1 MLFLQRRTVEE
12 TVLSVTSVGSNM
24 SRWKCGIEGCDA
36 RFENVENAII
46 HQTTEHE
53 RHECKVCGTIVP
65 EGYFAIRHAFD
76 EHTRAEFV
84 RAYDADS
91 SAVRIREDIK
101 QAIEDVA
108 DLNRVVKTLRD
119 EGAL

>member
-1 MLFLQRRTVEE
+1 MP
-12 TVLSVTSVGSNM
+12 G
-24 SRWKCGIEGCDA
+24 WACGVAGCDA
-36 RFENVENAII
+36 AFESPEDTIV
-46 HQTTEHE
+46 HQTRAHE

-91 SAVRIREDIK
+91 DAVREREQIK
-101 QAIEDVA
+101 AAIEESA
-108 DLNRVVKTLRD
+108 DLRAVVERLNGD
-119 EGAL
+119 EEPDTD

>member
-1 MLFLQRRTVEE
+1 
-12 TVLSVTSVGSNM
+12 M

-36 RFENVENAII
+36 RFKDVENAII
-46 HQTTEHE
+46 HQTTEHT

-65 EGYFAIRHAFD
+65 DGYFAIRHAFD

-91 SAVRIREDIK
+91 SAVRVREEIK
-101 QAIEDVA
+101 SSVEDEA
-108 DLNRVVKTLRD
+108 DLNSVVQTLRE

>member
-1 MLFLQRRTVEE
+1 MA
-12 TVLSVTSVGSNM
+12 G
-24 SRWKCGIEGCDA
+24 WACGISGCDA
-36 RFENVENAII
+36 AFDAPEDTIV
-46 HQTTEHE
+46 HQTRAHE

-91 SAVRIREDIK
+91 DAVREREQIK
-101 QAIEDVA
+101 AAIEEAA
-108 DLNRVVKTLRD
+108 DLRSVVERLNDD
-119 EGAL
+119 ESPDTE

>member
-1 MLFLQRRTVEE
+1 M
-12 TVLSVTSVGSNM
+12 VLSPSLFSGDMALWT
-24 SRWKCGIEGCDA
+24 CGIDGCEA
-36 RFENVENAII
+36 RFEDVEAAII

-53 RHECKVCGTIVP
+53 RHECEICGAIVP

-91 SAVRIREDIK
+91 DAVRKREDVK
-101 QAIEDVA
+101 QSVEAEA
-108 DLNRVVKTLRD
+108 DLQRVVEELESAGAMTHRD
-119 EGAL
+119 